1 MIRLFLSA
9 PEAARGDFRCRR
21 SERNGN
27 QKLIFRGEIMPIYE
41 FYCSRCHTIFNFFS
55 SRVNTSAHPL
65 CPRCGKQK
73 LDRQISLF
81 AIAGKFEGQGESE
94 DFSVDG
100 ARMERAM
107 NALVRE
113 ADRVNKEDPR
123 QAADLMRRMSEITG
137 LKMGQGMEEAL
148 RRMERGEDPDQIE
161 TEMGDL
167 LKSEDPFAPDA
178 KKTRNVSGPMGR
190 PDRDETLYE
199 L

>member
-1 MIRLFLSA
+1 
-9 PEAARGDFRCRR
+9 
-21 SERNGN
+21 
-27 QKLIFRGEIMPIYE
+27 
-41 FYCSRCHTIFNFFS
+41 
-55 SRVNTSAHPL
+55 
-65 CPRCGKQK
+65 
-73 LDRQISLF
+73 
-81 AIAGKFEGQGESE
+81 
-94 DFSVDG
+94 
-100 ARMERAM
+100 M